1 MRRPHACCGDRQG
14 GAAGFIVVAVLWI
27 LGALAMLVSI
37 YAVYVTNAAAGLDV
51 NDDRLQAEASMSAAL
66 ELTAHQLAA
75 VEAKSRPTSGSFT
88 FAIGRSTVTADFRS
102 EAARID
108 LNVAPKPL
116 LAGLFAGLGA
126 KTPDAEYYADRI
138 IGWRTEAP
146 ATGQQNPATGQ
157 QNPATGQ
164 QNDEAAMY
172 RTAGISYAPR
182 QGPFASVDELWLVL
196 GLPPILVERALP
208 HVTVFSG
215 RPEINILDAQPE
227 VLAAL
232 PGMTPDRL
240 YGILAQRGAGPA
252 NAELVLG
259 LLGPAKAAA
268 TVEGSKAIRVAAR
281 IRFGNGRQVGSE
293 AVILTLDDA
302 AEPFR
307 VLSWHDDFDG
317 ARRADQR

>member
-1 MRRPHACCGDRQG
+1 MRPHACCGGRQG

-37 YAVYVTNAAAGLDV
+37 YAVFVTNTAAGLDV

-75 VEAKSRPTSGSFT
+75 AEAKSRPTSGSFT

-108 LNVAPKPL
+108 LNAAPKPL

-126 KTPDAEYYADRI
+126 KTPEAEYYADRI

-146 ATGQQNPATGQ
+146 ATGQQNPATEQ
-157 QNPATGQ
+157 QNQATGQ
-164 QNDEAAMY
+164 QNDEAATY
-172 RTAGISYAPR
+172 RTAGIGYAPR

-259 LLGPAKAAA
+259 LLGPARAAA

>member
-1 MRRPHACCGDRQG
+1 MWRPHACCGGRQG
-14 GAAGFIVVAVLWI
+14 GADGFIVVAVLWI

-37 YAVYVTNAAAGLDV
+37 YAVYVTNTAAGLDV

-75 VEAKSRPTSGSFT
+75 VEAKSRPTSGAFT
-88 FAIGRSTVTADFRS
+88 FAIGRSTVAADFRS

-126 KTPDAEYYADRI
+126 KTPDAEYDADRI

-146 ATGQQNPATGQ
+146 ATGQQNE
-157 QNPATGQ
+157 
-164 QNDEAAMY
+164 EAAMY

-196 GLPPILVERALP
+196 GLPPIMVERALP

-215 RPEINILDAQPE
+215 RPEINILDARPE

-232 PGMTPDRL
+232 PGMTPDLL